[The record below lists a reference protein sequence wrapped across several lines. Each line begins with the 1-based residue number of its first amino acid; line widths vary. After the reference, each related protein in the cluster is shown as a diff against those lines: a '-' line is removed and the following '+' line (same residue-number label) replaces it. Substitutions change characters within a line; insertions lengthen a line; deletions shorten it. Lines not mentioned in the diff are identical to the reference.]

1 MTRRDLI
8 LAVMLALAFATAL
21 IVWQWDNTH
30 RDLNAVYIAA
40 NFLAQGRPDLVY
52 VATVDVFPDI
62 ASPEWQALQE
72 GRACAPICAYP
83 FVYPPVWAWLAS
95 PLATAT
101 TEQGFSNALL
111 FINMP
116 MLALVPL
123 LAWRLWRPEMGAAKW
138 TFRSIFL
145 LFFTTV
151 GTIGIANNQP
161 QLAVT
166 FLMLAAF
173 EREVAGFRRLG
184 GVLLGLAAALK
195 IYPIL
200 LALFWLRGGNRTSP
214 AFAAGTAA
222 GFAVLSFAVAG
233 VDLNLAFLE
242 TAAGLSSTLHPGS
255 WNYSL
260 PSAFG
265 WLDIDALRAA
275 RAAGEAWGP
284 AVLAKG
290 LGFAVLLG
298 GLWLIHARRSLGD
311 DLWRRRTLLPALFA
325 LACLFG
331 PIGWAHYFIVP
342 LLALQTLPLVYGPR
356 GQAMMLG
363 LMLLA
368 FWPLHVLA
376 RLDLNED
383 ADKLGIMG
391 AVFAVGTAVA
401 LALAPYR
408 RAATSTSYRR
418 LIRSSELSRAAAS

>member
-1 MTRRDLI
+1 MTTRDRT
-8 LAVMLALAFATAL
+8 LAVVLALAFAAAL
-21 IVWQWDNTH
+21 IVWQWNGTH
-30 RDLNAVYIAA
+30 RDLNAIYIAA

-83 FVYPPVWAWLAS
+83 YVYPPVWAWLAA
-95 PLATAT
+95 PLAAAT
-101 TEQGFSNALL
+101 TEQGFSNILL
-111 FINMP
+111 FLNMP
-116 MLALVPL
+116 MLAAIPL
-123 LAWRLWRPEMGAAKW
+123 LAFRLWQPDMGAAKW
-138 TFRSIFL
+138 TFRSVFL
-145 LFFTTV
+145 LFFTTI

-173 EREVAGFRRLG
+173 EREAAGSRRLG

-200 LALFWLRGGNRTSP
+200 LALFWLRGGNRVSV
-214 AFAAGTAA
+214 AFAAGVAA

-233 VDLNLAFLE
+233 VGLNMAFVQ
-242 TAAGLSSTLHPGS
+242 TAAGLSATLHPGS

-260 PSAFG
+260 PSVFG

-275 RAAGEAWGP
+275 KAAGEAWGP
-284 AVLAKG
+284 AVLAKALG
-290 LGFAVLLG
+290 LAVLLG
-298 GLWLIHARRSLGD
+298 GLALIHARWNAGD
-311 DLWRRRTLLPALFA
+311 DLWRRRALLPALFA
-325 LACLFG
+325 LVCLFG
-331 PIGWAHYFIVP
+331 PIGWTHYFIVP
-342 LLALQTLPLVYGPR
+342 LLALQVLPLLYGAR
-356 GQAMMLG
+356 GQAMMIG

-376 RLDLNED
+376 GLGLHED
-383 ADKLGIMG
+383 ADKLGTMG
-391 AVFAVGTAVA
+391 AVFALGTVLA

-408 RAATSTSYRR
+408 RVATSTSYRR
-418 LIRSSELSRAAAS
+418 RILSSEVSRA